1 MPGLRGSVPAVRI
14 LLVEDD
20 NRVATALCAVL
31 GRHGFATTR
40 VSGVAEALERLDNST
55 DVVLVDLMLPDGD
68 GFGLIYSIRAARDVP
83 IIVVTA
89 RSELRWKLHGLHLG
103 ADDYLVKPYDA
114 RELIARIGA
123 VVRRGAAPPTPEH
136 AIAGVVE
143 VKGVRMDFLRHE
155 VRALGRSVPLTRKEF
170 EVLKVLCDAR
180 GTVVPREQLLSQVWH
195 SPHESYGH
203 TLDVH
208 VAALRAKIG
217 VPDLIDTVRGVGYR
231 LTCE

>member
-1 MPGLRGSVPAVRI
+1 MRI

-20 NRVATALCAVL
+20 NRVAAALCVVL
-31 GRHGFATTR
+31 GRHGFDTTR
-40 VSGVAEALERLDNST
+40 VSGVAEALERLDNRI

-89 RSELRWKLHGLHLG
+89 RSELRCKLHGLHLG

-123 VVRRGAAPPTPEH
+123 VVRRGAAPPDPPPVVG
-136 AIAGVVE
+136 GVVE
-143 VKGVRMDFLRHE
+143 VKGVRIDVLRHE

-170 EVLKVLCDAR
+170 EVLKALCDAH
-180 GTVVPREQLLSQVWH
+180 GMVVTREQLLSRVWH

-208 VAALRAKIG
+208 VAAVRAKVG

-231 LTCE
+231 LACE